1 MRGGGLFKEI
11 ATAHRTGA
19 ERRTQYRS
27 GEAPTILTVACSPR
41 ACEAD
46 ARLGLMSVV
55 CGSLGSSP
63 PAPCPCSAVCG
74 GGGSLVMGAGTELC
88 ASDALGTASARPCA
102 SAGRLNAVRA
112 AVKPLETLCN
122 VPICSGSYSYVMLI

>member
-1 MRGGGLFKEI
+1 MSQAVGM
-11 ATAHRTGA
+11 
-19 ERRTQYRS
+19 S

-41 ACEAD
+41 HRRMP
-46 ARLGLMSVV
+46 ARAIAAAAAAFARSDVVV
-55 CGSLGSSP
+55 CIGSRFAFASST
-63 PAPCPCSAVCG
+63 CLCSALGG
-74 GGGSLVMGAGTELC
+74 GGGSHVMGAGTLFC
-88 ASDALGTASARPCA
+88 ASDALGTASVRPCA